1 MSPIDRSKLPTPGPN
16 LPFRF
21 PAIHRRVLSNGL
33 DVRAISH
40 RNVPVVSVALL
51 VPGGT
56 AADPG
61 DRPGLAAFTS
71 DLLDEG
77 SGGRSAIEV
86 SDLLALYGADLDI
99 DVGPD
104 AIVVALTTLTR
115 FMRPALGLL
124 AEMATAP
131 NLETADIER
140 VRKLRLERL
149 RQLRDHAPAVAERAF
164 MRLLYRDHPY
174 GHLGLGNESALE
186 TTTAA
191 DLRAFHR
198 SAFVPRGSTVVIAGD
213 AEVDELFAVID
224 EAFGTWQVPANARPI
239 DGMAGLIEPLRVPSH
254 RLAVVSRA
262 GAAQSELRIGHVCA
276 SRNTPDY
283 HALVLL
289 NMILGGQ
296 FVSRVNMN
304 LRQDKGYTYGVRTG
318 FDLRRGLG
326 PFVLQTSVGTEVTAP
341 AIREALKELEDIR
354 TERPATDDEL
364 ALARASVTRG
374 YPRGFE
380 TAQQVARGVTS
391 LALHNLPDTYFE
403 EFVPN
408 VEAVTREDIDRVA
421 RHYLDPARMVTL
433 AVGDHDRIGATLTAL
448 NLGEPLLLSPSADF
462 ADFADSAESADSAD
476 SAESADS
483 ADLRRS

>member
-1 MSPIDRSKLPTPGPN
+1 MSRIDRSQLPATGPN
-16 LPFRF
+16 LPFHF
-21 PAIHRRVLSNGL
+21 PSIHRRVLANGL
-33 DVRAISH
+33 DVRAIPH
-40 RNVPVVSVALL
+40 RNVPIVSVTLL

-56 AADPG
+56 AADPP
-61 DRPGLAAFTS
+61 DRHGLAALTA

-77 SGGRSAIEV
+77 SGGRSALEV
-86 SDLLALYGADLDI
+86 SDLLARYGADFDV

-104 AIVVALTTLTR
+104 AIVVAMTTLTR
-115 FMRPALGLL
+115 FARPALALF
-124 AEMATAP
+124 AEMAMAP
-131 NLETADIER
+131 NLASPDIAR

-174 GHLGLGNESALE
+174 GHLGLGTEAALE
-186 TTTAA
+186 ATTDA
-191 DLRAFHR
+191 DIKAFHR
-198 SAFVPRGSTVVIAGD
+198 SAFGPSGATVVIVGD
-213 AEVDELFAVID
+213 AEVDELFAAID
-224 EAFGTWQVPANARPI
+224 DAFGEWETPADVASINRW
-239 DGMAGLIEPLRVPSH
+239 AGLAAPPLVPQH
-254 RLAVVSRA
+254 RLAVVPRA
-262 GAAQSELRIGHVCA
+262 GAQQSEVRIGHICA
-276 SRNTPDY
+276 SRDTPDY

-341 AIREALKELEDIR
+341 AIREALSEIEDIR
-354 TERPATDDEL
+354 QSRPASEDEL

-403 EFVPN
+403 EFVAR
-408 VEAVTREDIDRVA
+408 VEAVTLDDIARVTSQ
-421 RHYLDPARMVTL
+421 YLDPARMVTL
-433 AVGDHDRIGATLTAL
+433 VVGDHEQVGPTLAPL
-448 NLGEPLLLSPSADF
+448 NLGEPLILSAS
-462 ADFADSAESADSAD
+462 
-476 SAESADS
+476 
-483 ADLRRS
+483 

>member
-1 MSPIDRSKLPTPGPN
+1 VTIDRTTLPTPGPN

-40 RNVPVVSVALL
+40 RHVPVVAVALL
-51 VPGGT
+51 IPGGT
-56 AADPG
+56 AADPV

-86 SDLLALYGADLDI
+86 SDALARYGADF
-99 DVGPD
+99 DVDAGPD
-104 AIVVALTTLTR
+104 AIVVTLTTLTR
-115 FMRPALGLL
+115 FVRPALTLL
-124 AEMATAP
+124 AEMAIAP
-131 NLETADIER
+131 NLATPDIER

-174 GHLGLGNESALE
+174 GHLGLGSEDALAVTSA
-186 TTTAA
+186 T
-191 DLRAFHR
+191 DLKTFHAG
-198 SAFVPRGSTVVIAGD
+198 AFVPGGATVVIAGD
-213 AEVDELFAVID
+213 AEIDELFAAID
-224 EAFGTWQVPANARPI
+224 DTFGSWETPRDAAPI
-239 DGMAGLIEPLRVPSH
+239 NRLAGLIAPPLVPPR
-254 RLAVVSRA
+254 RLAVVPRP
-262 GAAQSELRIGHVCA
+262 GAAQSELRIGHICA
-276 SRNTPDY
+276 SRDTPDY

-326 PFVLQTSVGTEVTAP
+326 PFVLQTSVGTEVTAA
-341 AIREALKELEDIR
+341 AIREALKELGDIR
-354 TERPATDDEL
+354 SARPASDEEL

-380 TAQQVARGVTS
+380 TAQQIARGVTS

-403 EFVPN
+403 DFVPR
-408 VEAVTREDIDRVA
+408 VDTVTRDDIARVA
-421 RHYLDPARMVTL
+421 AQYLDPARMVTL
-433 AVGDHDRIGATLTAL
+433 AVGDHDRIVSSLNAL
-448 NLGEPLLLSPSADF
+448 NLGEPLILSAS
-462 ADFADSAESADSAD
+462 
-476 SAESADS
+476 
-483 ADLRRS
+483 

>member
-1 MSPIDRSKLPTPGPN
+1 VSRVDRSRLPEPGPSV
-16 LPFRF
+16 PFHF
-21 PAIHRRVLSNGL
+21 PTIHRRVLPNAL
-33 DVRAISH
+33 DVRAIEH
-40 RNVPVVSVALL
+40 RDVPVVSVALL

-56 AADPG
+56 AADPS
-61 DRPGLAAFTS
+61 DRPGLAAFTA

-77 SGGRSAIEV
+77 SGGRTAIEV
-86 SDLLALYGADLDI
+86 SDLLARYGADFDV

-104 AIVVALTTLTR
+104 AVVVALTTLTR
-115 FMRPALGLL
+115 FVKPALQLL
-124 AEMATAP
+124 AEMTTRP
-131 NLETADIER
+131 NLADPDIER

-174 GHLGLGNESALE
+174 GHLGLGTESALE
-186 TTTAA
+186 ATTSA
-191 DLRAFHR
+191 DIRTFHAG
-198 SAFVPRGSTVVIAGD
+198 AFVSAGATIVIVGD
-213 AEVDELFAVID
+213 ANPDELFAMVA
-224 EAFGTWQVPANARPI
+224 EAFAAWSTPSEAPQI
-239 DGMAGLIEPLRVPSH
+239 DREGGLAPPPLVPSH
-254 RLAVVSRA
+254 RLAVVPRS
-262 GAAQSELRIGHVCA
+262 GAAQSELRIGHTCA
-276 SRNTPDY
+276 SRDTPDY

-341 AIREALKELEDIR
+341 AIREALKEIDDIR
-354 TERPATDDEL
+354 AARPATDDEL

-380 TAQQVARGVTS
+380 TAQQVARAVTS

-403 EFVPN
+403 EFVPRI
-408 VEAVTREDIDRVA
+408 EAVTRDDVARVA
-421 RHYLDPARMVTL
+421 AQYLDPARMVTL
-433 AVGDHDRIGATLTAL
+433 AVGDHDRIAASLAAL
-448 NLGEPLLLSPSADF
+448 SLGEPLVLSPS
-462 ADFADSAESADSAD
+462 
-476 SAESADS
+476 
-483 ADLRRS
+483 

>member
-1 MSPIDRSKLPTPGPN
+1 
-16 LPFRF
+16 
-21 PAIHRRVLSNGL
+21 VLSNGL

-40 RNVPVVSVALL
+40 RNVPIISAALL

-56 AADPG
+56 AADPP
-61 DRPGLAAFTS
+61 DLPGLAAFTS

-86 SDLLALYGADLDI
+86 SDLLARYGADLDV

-104 AIVVALTTLTR
+104 AIVVALTALTR
-115 FMRPALGLL
+115 FAKPALALL
-124 AEMATAP
+124 AEMSTTP
-131 NLETADIER
+131 NLASQDIER

-174 GHLGLGNESALE
+174 GHLGLGSEAALE
-186 TTTAA
+186 STTA
-191 DLRAFHR
+191 DDIKAFHR
-198 SAFVPRGSTVVIAGD
+198 GAFVPSGATFVIAGD
-213 AEVDELFAVID
+213 AELDELFALSE
-224 EAFGTWQVPANARPI
+224 EAFGDWKTPPDPPLINRL
-239 DGMAGLIEPLRVPSH
+239 AGLIVPALVPSH
-254 RLAVVSRA
+254 RLAVVARS
-262 GAAQSELRIGHVCA
+262 GAAQSELRIGHICA
-276 SRNTPDY
+276 SRETPDY
-283 HALVLL
+283 HAMVLL

-341 AIREALKELEDIR
+341 AIREALKELDDIR
-354 TERPATDDEL
+354 NARPASEEEL

-380 TAQQVARGVTS
+380 TAQQVARGVAS

-403 EFVPN
+403 EFVPKI
-408 VEAVTREDIDRVA
+408 EAVTREDIARVA
-421 RHYLDPARMVTL
+421 AQYLDPARMVTL
-433 AVGDHDRIGATLTAL
+433 AVGDHDRIGSELTTL
-448 NLGEPLLLSPSADF
+448 NLGEPLVLSPS
-462 ADFADSAESADSAD
+462 
-476 SAESADS
+476 
-483 ADLRRS
+483 

>member
-1 MSPIDRSKLPTPGPN
+1 MTVDRSALPIPGPN
-16 LPFRF
+16 RPFRF
-21 PAIHRRVLSNGL
+21 PMIHRRVLSNGL
-33 DVRAISH
+33 DVRAVSH
-40 RNVPVVSVALL
+40 HNVPVTSVALL
-51 VPGGT
+51 IPGGT
-56 AADPG
+56 AADPVE
-61 DRPGLAAFTS
+61 RPGLAAFTS

-86 SDLLALYGADLDI
+86 SDLLARYGADFDV

-115 FMRPALGLL
+115 FTRPALALL
-124 AEMATAP
+124 AEMAIAP
-131 NLETADIER
+131 NLAAPDIER

-174 GHLGLGNESALE
+174 GHLGLGTEEALE
-186 TTTAA
+186 GTTTQ
-191 DLRAFHR
+191 DIKAFHHG
-198 SAFVPRGSTVVIAGD
+198 AFVPSGATVVIVGD
-213 AEVDELFAVID
+213 ADVDDLFGAID
-224 EAFGTWQVPANARPI
+224 DTFAGWETPRDAPPI
-239 DGMAGLIEPLRVPSH
+239 GRLAGLTAPPLVPER
-254 RLAVVSRA
+254 RLAIVPRQ
-262 GAAQSELRIGHVCA
+262 GAAQSELRIGHICA
-276 SRNTPDY
+276 SRDTPDY

-326 PFVLQTSVGTEVTAP
+326 PFVLQTSVGTEVTTP
-341 AIREALKELEDIR
+341 AVREALKELDEIR
-354 TERPATDDEL
+354 TARPATDEEL
-364 ALARASVTRG
+364 ELARASVTRG

-403 EFVPN
+403 EFVPRI
-408 VEAVTREDIDRVA
+408 EAVTRQDIERVA
-421 RHYLDPARMVTL
+421 LQYLDPARMVTL
-433 AVGDHDRIGATLTAL
+433 VVGDHDRIASTLTSL
-448 NLGEPLLLSPSADF
+448 NLGEPGILSAS
-462 ADFADSAESADSAD
+462 
-476 SAESADS
+476 
-483 ADLRRS
+483 